1 MNIQCNETI
10 NYWVIDNYWK
20 EFNST
25 FTNCIHLIKD
35 FYNVTK
41 DYYSKLNKI
50 YNKNINNLSDN
61 SKFTIDIIK
70 DIPKIIFSQLENIK
84 TMIEG
89 LETTILNCESF
100 INKKRDLI
108 NKLSKDFKNVE
119 KELENQYYIS
129 NKAQI
134 IYYNLANESE
144 NLILQ
149 NIDTTKKIDKKY
161 NNKENDID
169 INDQIIQQNTKEK
182 EKIKNSLN
190 KTKKIENEYITNVNK
205 AKLYEEKFLITSD
218 NYVKTTTEIFKESC
232 DKLKQITIDFLILN
246 KNAYKVPSIE
256 IDNFLPL
263 LFSMKKSE
271 EFEQKLKKEFTY
283 KYPFNKINTEPYK
296 IKSISNNIS
305 SFSNDLYKKD
315 NEIGVKDINKVVKT
329 LFDNLIL
336 KDKDYNI
343 EIEEEKILTN
353 ELINKMFAFSNKN
366 ITLPELKEEEFEKLK
381 NLMRKKDNRKIF
393 ITKLNEFRNIGV
405 FSIPEKTFNE
415 ISIIMNWILDF
426 ILKDEDFFCAK
437 NIIILSQTFYIL
449 KGTKEKIY
457 LQQKIENHPVFKNLE
472 FWQIFIQFTISNT
485 ISNSIE
491 SDIKNGKILKE
502 SEKDSK
508 KKYDNIIF
516 THLITLADNMIEFG
530 NDISNIKTIIKQKIN
545 YYKIN
550 EDLENMIWS
559 ILESKKNK

>member
-457 LQQKIENHPVFKNLE
+457 LQQKIENHPVLKNLE

-559 ILESKKNK
+559 ILESKKK

>member
-50 YNKNINNLSDN
+50 YNNNINNLSDN

-366 ITLPELKEEEFEKLK
+366 ITLPELKEEELEKLK

-559 ILESKKNK
+559 ILESKKK

>member
-559 ILESKKNK
+559 ILESKKK

>member
-366 ITLPELKEEEFEKLK
+366 ITLPELKEEELEKLK

-449 KGTKEKIY
+449 KGIKEKIY

-559 ILESKKNK
+559 ILESKKK

>member
-366 ITLPELKEEEFEKLK
+366 ITLPELKEEELEKLK

-559 ILESKKNK
+559 ILESKKK